1 MDCKELFFS
10 RHAFERMFQR
20 EIDPAAVGQLVANGE
35 VIADYPDDR
44 PFPSA
49 LLLGF
54 HADQPVHIV
63 VAHDPATGD
72 CHVVTIYR
80 PDPEIWDEA
89 FRKRRA

>member
-1 MDCKELFFS
+1 MDCKDLHFS

-20 EIDPAAVGQLVANGE
+20 GIDPDAVAQLVASGE

-54 HADQPVHIV
+54 HADQPVHAV
-63 VAHDPATGD
+63 VARDPATGG
-72 CHVVTIYR
+72 CYVVTIYR
-80 PDPEIWDEA
+80 PDPGIWDAA
-89 FRKRRA
+89 FKKRRA